1 MAIKNHAVSSH
12 ESDYVTGY
20 ADFTIKGAQFVR
32 GTAEEPILRIP
43 AIPMP
48 DIKWQ
53 AVQDLLT
60 EAGISNEDAIQYI
73 DSFAGR
79 IHKME
84 LAKALAELV
93 TLV

>member
-1 MAIKNHAVSSH
+1 MAIKNQTVSSH
-12 ESDYVTGY
+12 EGGYMTGY
-20 ADFTIKGAQFVR
+20 AEFTIKGAEYVR
-32 GTAEEPILRIP
+32 GTAEEPVLRVP

-60 EAGISNEDAIQYI
+60 DAGIGNDDAMQYV